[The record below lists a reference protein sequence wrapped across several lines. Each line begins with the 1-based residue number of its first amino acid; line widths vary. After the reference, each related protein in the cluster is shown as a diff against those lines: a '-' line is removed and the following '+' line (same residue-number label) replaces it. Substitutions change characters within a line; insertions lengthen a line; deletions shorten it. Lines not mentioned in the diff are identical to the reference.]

1 MELSEVLLFKVFIKT
16 TGQIKQQR
24 GNKGEEDKKSGGDQQ
39 SHMTSDV

>member
-1 MELSEVLLFKVFIKT
+1 M
-16 TGQIKQQR
+16 KQQR

>member
-1 MELSEVLLFKVFIKT
+1 MKYTRATARQT
-16 TGQIKQQR
+16 TGQMKQQR